1 MVRSDGETADTVET
15 VEGADSSWRDR
26 ALDRSLKAAR
36 AKAMSRSRRYIVT
49 ASQMLQETGRTDFTV
64 HELVQR
70 SRTSLRSFY
79 QYFANKEELLLALLE
94 ETIADSVVQWRAEID
109 GLETVEGLRVLVHRV
124 YGTTGSDPWN
134 RLNRVLASYH
144 AGLAQQEPTA
154 YVNAFSPLVSVVRE
168 LVERGVEEGAL
179 RTDLPPRQLTAVF
192 LELLVGA
199 TVMSAL
205 GGPRF
210 AGAASSEGVW
220 EFCRAGL
227 LGGPPQG
234 RTPA

>member
-1 MVRSDGETADTVET
+1 MVRSDGEAAEVL
-15 VEGADSSWRDR
+15 EGADTTWQER
-26 ALDRSLKAAR
+26 ALERSLKAAR
-36 AKAMSRSRRYIVT
+36 AKAMSRSKRYITT

-94 ETIADSVVQWRAEID
+94 ETIADSAVQWRAEID
-109 GLETVEGLRVLVHRV
+109 GLETLEGLRVLVHRV

-144 AGLAQQEPTA
+144 AGLAQQQPDA
-154 YVNAFSPLVSVVRE
+154 YVGAFSPLVTLLRE
-168 LVERGVEEGAL
+168 LIERGAAEGVL
-179 RTDLPPRQLTAVF
+179 RDDIPPRRLTAVF
-192 LELLVGA
+192 VELVVGA

-205 GGPRF
+205 GGARF
-210 AGAASSEGVW
+210 AGAADPDALW
-220 EFCRAGL
+220 RFCRAGL
-227 LGGPPQG
+227 VAPS
-234 RTPA
+234 ADA